1 MLIRPFIHPIKP
13 GYLYNLTEVEQFYQ
27 LNGGRMDVLCS
38 CKSKNSNTK
47 LQRQKRSRFSIDLW
61 THRVKLRAQMPHE
74 SKTSYDG

>member
-1 MLIRPFIHPIKP
+1 
-13 GYLYNLTEVEQFYQ
+13 
-27 LNGGRMDVLCS
+27 MDVLCS

-74 SKTSYDG
+74 SKTSYDEMYVFALDYMIQFHHDFGREYSDY